1 MRWTAPSHSVASGLT
16 GMKSS
21 NQVLRLVLTLFAL
34 IALPIAGLVIGW
46 RLGLRDGVGSAFSE
60 VSIALRSYHLAL
72 QKGDSAVMQKSIER
86 LTAQT
91 ACHLVDTD
99 VRSEMTSMIPYKSKA
114 SISYLKQA
122 WQPHASAVLHPK
134 PHYPHTPKQRD
145 YRAAIDAIPPKEG
158 VAEYAP
164 FYTE

>member
-1 MRWTAPSHSVASGLT
+1 MKPSIR
-16 GMKSS
+16 
-21 NQVLRLVLTLFAL
+21 VLRPVLTLLVLFAL
-34 IALPIAGLVIGW
+34 PLAGLVIGW

-60 VSIALRSYHLAL
+60 VSIALRNYHLAL

-86 LTAQT
+86 LTEQT

-99 VRSEMTSMIPYKSKA
+99 VRSEITSRIAYKSQA

-122 WQPHASAVLHPK
+122 WQPLANAVLFPK

-145 YRAAIDAIPPKEG
+145 YRAAIAAIPSKKG
-158 VAEYAP
+158 DAEYAP
-164 FYTE
+164 FYAE